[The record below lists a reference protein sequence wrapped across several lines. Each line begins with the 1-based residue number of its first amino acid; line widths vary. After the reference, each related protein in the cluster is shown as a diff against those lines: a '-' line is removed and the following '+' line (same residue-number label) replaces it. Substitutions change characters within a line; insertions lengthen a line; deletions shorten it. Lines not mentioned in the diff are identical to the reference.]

1 MSELLQIL
9 VPIREELKKNLIFGI
24 EARPPI
30 GIILGF
36 YGFRYEVM
44 ELMKHLSHGTRA
56 YIINADGLPGFL
68 LKGFDVE
75 RLLK

>member
-1 MSELLQIL
+1 MSEYYDTK
-9 VPIREELKKNLIFGI
+9 VPIRDELKKELIFGI
-24 EARPPI
+24 KARPPI
-30 GIILGF
+30 GIVLGF
-36 YGFRYEVM
+36 YGFRYDVM